1 MTSHGKLW
9 SFVIHLEKMP
19 TPRFFRML
27 RTVGISLASGGAALL
42 AAPVAL
48 PAVLLSIAGYAVV
61 AGSVATAVSQAV
73 VADGLSE
80 AKTKEADAQQ

>member
-1 MTSHGKLW
+1 MN
-9 SFVIHLEKMP
+9 ILERYRQP

-73 VADGLSE
+73 VADGIAE
-80 AKTKEADAQQ
+80 AKPREADAQ